1 MLVEAEASDDKDF
14 IALSTLMRAASSLY
28 RMDRH
33 RPSFLQVLT
42 LPRSLLHAVCCVSCV
57 VCRAWAHTPVMLQEF
72 VKDFTVWKNSDFW
85 EEYFLRTSQPR
96 WPDNSVSPSTT
107 DSLR

>member
-33 RPSFLQVLT
+33 RPSFLQVQT
-42 LPRSLLHAVCCVSCV
+42 LPRLSRPPRSVLRIVCSVSCV
-57 VCRAWAHTPVMLQEF
+57 VLGLTHP
-72 VKDFTVWKNSDFW
+72 
-85 EEYFLRTSQPR
+85 
-96 WPDNSVSPSTT
+96 
-107 DSLR
+107 